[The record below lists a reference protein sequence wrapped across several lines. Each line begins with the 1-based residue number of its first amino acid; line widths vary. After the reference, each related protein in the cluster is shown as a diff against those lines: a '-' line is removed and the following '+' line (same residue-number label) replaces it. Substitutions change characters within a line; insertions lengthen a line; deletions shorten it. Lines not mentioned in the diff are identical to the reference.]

1 MSIAIPTALFR
12 STPGGRVHARAR
24 YFTPGVWVVTAVA
37 AIGGAAW
44 IYRMVLGLGAATNL
58 SNAYPWG
65 IWIGIDVATG
75 VALAAGGFTTAFL
88 AHILHREKYHALVR
102 PALLT
107 AMLGYTFVALGVMTD
122 LGRFWAM
129 WHVMLPTMWQP
140 NSVLFE
146 VAICVMC
153 YLTVL
158 YIEFL
163 PVVFER
169 FRGRVNLPGRARVL
183 NGLLDRALRL
193 ADATLGQVMTVF
205 IMLGIMLSCM
215 HQSSL
220 GTLMVITEGKLH
232 AFWHTPALPLL
243 FLLSAFAV
251 GYPMVIFE
259 SILAHRSFG
268 LPGERDLLSS
278 LARFIPFTL
287 GVYLTVKLGDL
298 ALRGELAGVLSGG
311 RHTVLLAVEVLLGV
325 VAPIVIFANRRL
337 RGSAGWLFTG
347 SALVI
352 GGVVLNRL
360 NVFLL
365 AYSPLDHGAVYRPSP
380 SEIAVTAGAI
390 AMTVLIYRAIALH
403 LPVIEQLHGGHGEH
417 QGHAETASHAVA
429 RALGDPAPAAHWG
442 AARAVEL
449 VVSTSAK
456 ASEPVLAS
464 SGRVPATNVA
474 SPTRSDS

>member
-1 MSIAIPTALFR
+1 MSATLTIPAIF
-12 STPGGRVHARAR
+12 TPAAPRAHQHAHTRPA
-24 YFTPGVWVVTAVA
+24 YFTPGVWVVTAFA
-37 AIGGAAW
+37 AVGLAAW
-44 IYRMVLGLGAATNL
+44 FYRMAFGLGAATNL

-88 AHILHREKYHALVR
+88 AHILHRESYHSLVR

-107 AMLGYTFVALGVMTD
+107 AMLGYTFVALGVMAD

-129 WHVMLPTMWQP
+129 WHVMLPVFWQP

-146 VAICVMC
+146 VALCVMC

-158 YIEFL
+158 YIEFM
-163 PVVFER
+163 PVVCER
-169 FRGRVNLPGRARVL
+169 FIGRVNLPGPAGVL
-183 NGLLDRALRL
+183 NGPIDWALRFADRWL
-193 ADATLGQVMTVF
+193 ARVMTVF
-205 IMLGIMLSCM
+205 IILGIMLSCM

-268 LPGERDLLSS
+268 LHHDAKLLSR
-278 LARFIPFTL
+278 LARFVPYTL
-287 GVYLTVKLGDL
+287 GVYLAVRVGDL
-298 ALRGELAGVLSGG
+298 AVRGQLVHLLGAGLCTRLVLCELV
-311 RHTVLLAVEVLLGV
+311 LGV
-325 VAPIVIFANRRL
+325 VFPIVISSSARL
-337 RGSAGWLFTG
+337 RGPVLWLFTG
-347 SALVI
+347 SALAI

-365 AYSPLDHGAVYRPSP
+365 GYSPLNRGATYWPSFSEVAVTVGAV
-380 SEIAVTAGAI
+380 AL
-390 AMTVLIYRAIALH
+390 TVLIYRFIALN
-403 LPVIEQLHGGHGEH
+403 LPVIEHAAPGEH
-417 QGHAETASHAVA
+417 E
-429 RALGDPAPAAHWG
+429 APAA
-442 AARAVEL
+442 
-449 VVSTSAK
+449 
-456 ASEPVLAS
+456 
-464 SGRVPATNVA
+464 VPAPEVA
-474 SPTRSDS
+474 RVAWCGAGLAEGRITLTWSQP